1 MASELLS
8 QCPAAVLVSSALL
21 MLTDM
26 HRLDAIRGLDLDGG
40 GLGLVREFIGFRW
53 DLNEMFFEWDINGM

>member
-1 MASELLS
+1 
-8 QCPAAVLVSSALL
+8 VSSALL